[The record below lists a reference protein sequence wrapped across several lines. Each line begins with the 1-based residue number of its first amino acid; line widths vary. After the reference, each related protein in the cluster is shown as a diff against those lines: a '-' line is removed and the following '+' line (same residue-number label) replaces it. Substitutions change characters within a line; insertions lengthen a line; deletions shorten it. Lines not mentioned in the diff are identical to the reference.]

1 MPPPSPPSL
10 GLNEVI
16 QIDDYNVISNVQ
28 QRKGTGGRP
37 AIIANSIKFNVEI
50 LTQTTIEIPWGVE
63 AVWAILTPK
72 NITNAS
78 KIQKIVVGSIYYKPD
93 SRKKTVLLDHIAE
106 VYNLLISKYQ
116 KGLHWIL
123 AGDTNDLNWIL
134 FWHSTQT

>member
-16 QIDDYNVISNVQ
+16 QIDDYNVISNVH

-78 KIQKIVVGSIYYKPD
+78 KIQKIVVGSIYCKLE

-106 VYNLLISKYQ
+106 VPSIRR
-116 KGLHWIL
+116 GCI
-123 AGDTNDLNWIL
+123 G
-134 FWHSTQT
+134 F